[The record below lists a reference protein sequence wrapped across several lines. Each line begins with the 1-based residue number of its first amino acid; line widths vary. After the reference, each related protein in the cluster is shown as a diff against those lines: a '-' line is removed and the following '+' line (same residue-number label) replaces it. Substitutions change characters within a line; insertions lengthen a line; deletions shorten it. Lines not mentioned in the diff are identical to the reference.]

1 MCDSVYVLVTN
12 FPFII
17 RNDFRLLHT
26 HSVFPADTQFTT
38 RITEALPSYW
48 HLGKAVILVIRNT
61 WYVTSPFDRI
71 ADTSHPVLSKVSKAI
86 LTFSREANLYIMKK
100 TATKGPTVT
109 THVVG
114 WVLPHNIWTVC
125 YTFLQHVKV
134 DHSI

>member
-17 RNDFRLLHT
+17 RNDFRLPHTLRIPSRHPIYYLHNRG
-26 HSVFPADTQFTT
+26 H
-38 RITEALPSYW
+38 I
-48 HLGKAVILVIRNT
+48 GKAVILVIRNT
-61 WYVTSPFDRI
+61 WYVTSPFVRI

-86 LTFSREANLYIMKK
+86 LTVSREANLYIMKK

-114 WVLPHNIWTVC
+114 
-125 YTFLQHVKV
+125 
-134 DHSI
+134 